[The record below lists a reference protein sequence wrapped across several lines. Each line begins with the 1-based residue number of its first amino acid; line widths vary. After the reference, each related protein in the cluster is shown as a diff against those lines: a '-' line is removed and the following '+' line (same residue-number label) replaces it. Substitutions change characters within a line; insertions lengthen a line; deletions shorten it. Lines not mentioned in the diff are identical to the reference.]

1 MVPSHRHQTVETV
14 LRWGA
19 IGAEGMVRR
28 NYMCYDDGMD
38 GFSSDSARPEG
49 RTLNGRFARGNKGGP
64 GNPKLRHLA
73 ELQATVHDAVSPRML
88 EGVIKNLVKL
98 ALGGDVGAA
107 RLLLDRVL
115 GKVRESPAE
124 TAFKLPR
131 VKSVGDLPGAL
142 NKVMQAA
149 ARGDIDTAEALQFA
163 TMIDMTGR
171 ALAAA
176 EVDERLT
183 RLEAGSGLG
192 PRKMA

>member
-1 MVPSHRHQTVETV
+1 MTTDTNSTGEPGQRDQ
-14 LRWGA
+14 G
-19 IGAEGMVRR
+19 
-28 NYMCYDDGMD
+28 
-38 GFSSDSARPEG
+38 
-49 RTLNGRFARGNKGGP
+49 GRFRPGWKGGP

-73 ELQATVHDAVSPRML
+73 ELQATVQDAVSPRML
-88 EGVIKNLVKL
+88 EGVMKNLVKL

-183 RLEAGSGLG
+183 RLETGAGLG